1 MTRRSETLLLAG
13 IVVTGIA
20 TVILGAALPM
30 LQLRYGVS
38 EAELGR
44 LFAAQFAGGALAA
57 TLSLRRPRFSIIGGF
72 QFIALGIAAAGF
84 ASWQFAPLAVLFYG
98 IGLGLVIP
106 SANMAVALA
115 RENTRGA
122 SLSVLNLAWGLG
134 AAATPILLLAARGGH
149 LLTSIYLLVSALAE
163 IIGIVLWFTFK
174 SFPQARATD
183 SPGTESFDPRILVH
197 GLGFLLYIGAEGCVG
212 GWTSEYVF
220 RTFASPHFATA
231 AIAGFWIGL
240 LVGRG
245 AAPAILR
252 QISEARLLR
261 VSLALALSGV
271 IVMFAAPTALVVT
284 LGTLMVGLGMAS
296 IYGLQVS
303 NATTY
308 AERRRAKIP
317 GWLFTCGSIG
327 GATLP
332 WLFGIVAE
340 KTTLRSAL
348 LLPIAALVFLIT
360 LSARTSPT
368 QVQAAD

>member
-1 MTRRSETLLLAG
+1 MTRRAESLLLAG

-44 LFAAQFAGGALAA
+44 LFAAQFAGGAVAA

-72 QFIALGIAAAGF
+72 QFIAVGIAAAGF
-84 ASWQFAPLAVLFYG
+84 ASWRFASLAVLFYG
-98 IGLGLVIP
+98 IGLGLVLP

-115 RENTRGA
+115 RENSRGA

-134 AAATPILLLAARGGH
+134 AAATPILLLSARGGH
-149 LLTSIYLLVSALAE
+149 LLSSIYLLVAVLAE
-163 IIGIVLWFTFK
+163 MIGIILWFTFPP
-174 SFPQARATD
+174 FPQARVTN
-183 SPGTESFDPRILVH
+183 GLTGESFDSRILVH
-197 GLGFLLYIGAEGCVG
+197 GVGFLLYIGAEGCVG

-220 RTFASPHFATA
+220 RTFASPHFATS

-240 LVGRG
+240 LAGRG
-245 AAPAILR
+245 AAPSILSR
-252 QISEARLLR
+252 ISEARLLR
-261 VSLALALSGV
+261 ASLALALSGV
-271 IVMFAAPTALVVT
+271 FVMLAAPVAYVVT

-303 NATTY
+303 NATGY
-308 AERRRAKIP
+308 AQRKGTKIP

-332 WLFGIVAE
+332 WLFGVVAE
-340 KTTLRSAL
+340 QTSLRFAL
-348 LLPIAALVFLIT
+348 LLPIVALVLLVA
-360 LSARTSPT
+360 LSAQTNSRASTAS
-368 QVQAAD
+368 

>member
-1 MTRRSETLLLAG
+1 
-13 IVVTGIA
+13 
-20 TVILGAALPM
+20 
-30 LQLRYGVS
+30 
-38 EAELGR
+38 
-44 LFAAQFAGGALAA
+44 
-57 TLSLRRPRFSIIGGF
+57 
-72 QFIALGIAAAGF
+72 
-84 ASWQFAPLAVLFYG
+84 
-98 IGLGLVIP
+98 VIP

-149 LLTSIYLLVSALAE
+149 LLSSIYLLVAALAE
-163 IIGIVLWFTFK
+163 AIGIVLWLTFD
-174 SFPQARATD
+174 SFPQTRSTD
-183 SPGTESFDPRILVH
+183 GQSDESFDPRILVH
-197 GLGFLLYIGAEGCVG
+197 GLGFLLYIGAEGCIG

-220 RTFASPHFATA
+220 RTFASPHFATS

-252 QISEARLLR
+252 QISEPRLLR
-261 VSLALALSGV
+261 VSLTFALAGV
-271 IVMFAAPTALVVT
+271 FVMFVAPAAFVVT

-340 KTTLRSAL
+340 KTSLRSAL
-348 LLPIAALVFLIT
+348 LLPIVALVLLVT
-360 LSARTSPT
+360 LSARTNPAQT
-368 QVQAAD
+368 QSWH

>member
-1 MTRRSETLLLAG
+1 
-13 IVVTGIA
+13 
-20 TVILGAALPM
+20 
-30 LQLRYGVS
+30 
-38 EAELGR
+38 
-44 LFAAQFAGGALAA
+44 
-57 TLSLRRPRFSIIGGF
+57 
-72 QFIALGIAAAGF
+72 
-84 ASWQFAPLAVLFYG
+84 
-98 IGLGLVIP
+98 
-106 SANMAVALA
+106 MAVALA

-149 LLTSIYLLVSALAE
+149 LLSSIYLSVALLAE
-163 IIGIVLWFTFK
+163 AIGIVLWFTFQ

-183 SPGTESFDPRILVH
+183 GPDDESFDPHIVVH

-220 RTFASPHFATA
+220 RTFDSPHFATS

-240 LVGRG
+240 LAGR
-245 AAPAILR
+245 ATAPAILR
-252 QISEARLLR
+252 HISEARLLR

-271 IVMFAAPTALVVT
+271 FVMFAAPVAFVVT

-308 AERRRAKIP
+308 AQRRRAKIP

-340 KTTLRSAL
+340 RTSLRSAL
-348 LLPIAALVFLIT
+348 LLPIVALVLLIT
-360 LSARTSPT
+360 LSARNNPAPAQTR
-368 QVQAAD
+368 